1 MAKKRKTE
9 LDIDLI
15 PSEEKKE
22 AVKTEESAEGEAEKI
37 KAPLSKKKIIIIIS
51 SALSVILI
59 ITVIVFLTRKPQKEE
74 PVKKP
79 PTVEVEAVPLYS
91 FEPFFIPL
99 SGGESEGKFL
109 KISVTVEL
117 SDKDVTKEIER
128 NIVLLRENIFFILKT
143 KGLKNFQDKNE
154 REKLAKDIT
163 TTINMALQAG
173 TVSRL
178 YFTDF
183 LVQ

>member
-1 MAKKRKTE
+1 M
-9 LDIDLI
+9 DIDLI
-15 PSEEKKE
+15 PAEEKKE
-22 AVKTEESAEGEAEKI
+22 EVKTEEGGGEKEAI
-37 KAPLSKKKIIIIIS
+37 KAPLSKKKVIITVS
-51 SALSVILI
+51 SAIAVILI
-59 ITVIVFLTRKPQKEE
+59 ITAVLLFNPKPKKEE

-79 PTVEVEAVPLYS
+79 QPVEIEAIPLYS

-109 KISVTVEL
+109 RISVAVEL
-117 SDKDVTKEIER
+117 SDNDVTKEIER
-128 NIVLLRENIFFILKT
+128 NIVLLRENIFFLLKT

-163 TTINMALQAG
+163 TTINMVLQAG
-173 TVSRL
+173 TVNRL